1 MAQYFLEDPTLWVL
15 LSFISFMVLAYV
27 LGRRSVLG
35 MMDAK
40 IEKIRQ
46 QITSA
51 EVLKS
56 EAEALL
62 FQYKSNLANASTEAE
77 AIIAKAK
84 AQAADYRK
92 QAEVEFDETI
102 ARREDMLKSRI
113 EQMERSAVD
122 DIRRYAAELAVS
134 ASTEIISQ
142 RLSSSDVSRLAD
154 QSIQQIS
161 EKLN

>member
-15 LSFISFMVLAYV
+15 LSFIAFMVLAFV

-46 QITSA
+46 QISSA
-51 EVLKS
+51 ETLKS
-56 EAEALL
+56 EAESLL
-62 FQYKSNLANASTEAE
+62 SQYKANLANASSEAE
-77 AIIAKAK
+77 SIIAKAK
-84 AQAADYRK
+84 AQAADFRK

-142 RLSSSDVSRLAD
+142 RLSSADATRLAD

>member
-15 LSFISFMVLAYV
+15 LSFIAFMVLAFL

-46 QITSA
+46 QISSA
-51 EVLKS
+51 ETLKS

-62 FQYKSNLANASTEAE
+62 SQYKANLANASSEAE
-77 AIIAKAK
+77 SIIAKAK
-84 AQAADYRK
+84 AQAAYYRK

-134 ASTEIISQ
+134 ASAEIISQ
-142 RLSSSDVSRLAD
+142 RLSSADATRLAD